1 MEQKIKT
8 DYFLGKRLRAL
19 RLRAG
24 FQVTELAR
32 YMQLAGCDTT
42 RECLVKIEA
51 GKHHLSVQ
59 QLKAMKAALDVTY
72 EEIFEEIS
80 EEDP

>member
-1 MEQKIKT
+1 MEQKIKSN
-8 DYFLGKRLRAL
+8 YSLGKRLRAL
-19 RLRAG
+19 RLESG

-51 GKHHLSVQ
+51 GRHHISVQ
-59 QLKAMKAALDVTY
+59 QLKTIKEALDVTY
-72 EEIFEEIS
+72 EQIFEDLPM
-80 EEDP
+80 EE